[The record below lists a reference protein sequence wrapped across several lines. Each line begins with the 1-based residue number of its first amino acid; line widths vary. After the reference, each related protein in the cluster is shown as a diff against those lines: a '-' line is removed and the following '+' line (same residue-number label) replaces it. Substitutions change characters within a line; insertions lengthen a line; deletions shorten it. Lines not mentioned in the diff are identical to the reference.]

1 MSMTKEQTEAFILET
16 QAIIDRVAQEAKNNI
31 LRALQSGAI
40 EPSSYSA
47 SVIANKVVAKAVLVD
62 SLDRTLNMAGLEVD
76 VKNLVKCI

>member
-62 SLDRTLNMAGLEVD
+62 SLDRTLNMAGLEAD

>member
-1 MSMTKEQTEAFILET
+1 MTKEQTEAFILET

-62 SLDRTLNMAGLEVD
+62 SLDRTLNMAGLEAD

>member
-62 SLDRTLNMAGLEVD
+62 SLDRTLNMAGLEAD
-76 VKNLVKCI
+76 VKNLVKFI

>member
-1 MSMTKEQTEAFILET
+1 MTKEQTEAFILET
-16 QAIIDRVAQEAKNNI
+16 QSIIDRVAQEAKNNI